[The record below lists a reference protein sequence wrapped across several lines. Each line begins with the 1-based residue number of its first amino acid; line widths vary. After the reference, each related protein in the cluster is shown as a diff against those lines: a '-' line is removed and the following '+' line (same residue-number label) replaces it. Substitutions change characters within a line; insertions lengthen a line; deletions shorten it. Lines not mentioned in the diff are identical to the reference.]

1 MGEDRSRSRN
11 PNLLANVALIRSAV
25 LALLANHFPEDSL
38 PQVRE
43 QLARRPGRC
52 FTLLC
57 S

>member
-11 PNLLANVALIRSAV
+11 PNLLTNVALIRSA
-25 LALLANHFPEDSL
+25 LPALLANHFPEDSL

-43 QLARRPGRC
+43 QRVRRPGRC